1 MPEGFTTVIV
11 HLQNLGFFTFL
22 PFIGS
27 LAVFYGLLKKSKIF
41 GEPEKSVTINATVA
55 LVAAFMIW
63 AYPFLNGISIEK
75 YEMMLTAFFAHS
87 FLATIIIVI
96 GLLIADMFFPEGVGK
111 ELGEK
116 IKGGRFWA
124 GVVFFGILVGVVVFF
139 SSSISRLF
147 FEKDIGMGFDTDIIY
162 SIITL
167 VVLIAIVGLVVW
179 FTGKEEAKPK
189 S

>member
-1 MPEGFTTVIV
+1 MTEAFTTVIV
-11 HLQNLGFFTFL
+11 HLQKLGFFTFL

-27 LAVFYGLLKKSKIF
+27 LAVFYGLLRKSKIF

-63 AYPFLNGISIEK
+63 AYPFLNGVSIEQ
-75 YEMMLTAFFAHS
+75 YEMMLTGFFANS
-87 FLATIIIVI
+87 FLATLIMIF
-96 GLLIADMFFPEGVGK
+96 GLLMASMFFPEGIGK

-124 GVVFFGILVGVVVFF
+124 GVVFLGILVAVVIFF

-147 FEKDIGMGFDTDIIY
+147 FPEGIGMSVDTDLIY

-167 VVLIAIVGLVVW
+167 VVLITIVGLVVW